1 MFHNLTRV
9 GTPGPTVSF
18 ASLSLILVNMPIKA
32 AVMTGPN
39 RPIEMWSLDDPVI
52 EEGAVLLET
61 VASEVCG
68 TDVHLS
74 HGRLAGVP
82 YPIVPG
88 HVSVGRVLETGGD
101 VTDFIGD
108 PLAPGDV
115 VTFYDVH
122 ETCNTCWFCL
132 VAGQPNRCP
141 SRRVYGITY
150 SAHDGP
156 LGGWAE
162 RIYLKP
168 GVHVFR
174 LPEPLRADDVIGG
187 GCGLFTG
194 FAAVDRSGLPMGS
207 TVLVQGSGPVGL
219 SAVAMSVLGGASLVI
234 NIGDPDAR
242 LDIARVLGADAVL
255 SVEGDSLDERE
266 SVIRDLTHGRG
277 VDIGIEASGNPAAVS
292 EGLHLLRDGGTYV
305 VAGHYTDT
313 GETPVNPHID
323 INRKH
328 ADIRGQWGTDLGHVY
343 RALRVLARHRDRLD
357 MARIIGGRYSL
368 DDAGQA
374 LADVAALKITKAVIE
389 P

>member
-1 MFHNLTRV
+1 MFPISS
-9 GTPGPTVSF
+9 PGKGR
-18 ASLSLILVNMPIKA
+18 ARLSLGSNRLILVVMPIKA
-32 AVMTGPN
+32 AVMVGPHA
-39 RPIEMWSLDDPVI
+39 PIEMWTLDDPVI
-52 EEGAVLLET
+52 EPGSVLLET
-61 VASEVCG
+61 MASEVCG

-88 HVSVGRVLETGGD
+88 HVSVGRVLETGGE
-101 VTDFIGD
+101 VADFIGD
-108 PLAPGDV
+108 PLIQGDT

-150 SAHDGP
+150 SALDGP

-168 GVHVFR
+168 GVHVFK
-174 LPEPLRADDVIGG
+174 LPEPLQADDVIGG

-194 FAAVDRSGLPMGS
+194 FAAVDRSGLPLGS

-219 SAVAMSVLGGASLVI
+219 SAVAMSALAGASLVI
-234 NIGDPDAR
+234 NIGDPVAR
-242 LDIARVLGADAVL
+242 LDLALGLGADAIL
-255 SVEGDSLDERE
+255 SVAGDSPEERE
-266 SVIRDLTHGRG
+266 AVVRELTNGRG
-277 VDIGIEASGNPAAVS
+277 VDVGIEASGNPAAVS
-292 EGLHLLRDGGTYV
+292 EGLRLLRDGGTYV

-313 GETPVNPHID
+313 GETPLNPHID

-357 MARIIGGRYSL
+357 MSRIIGGRYSL
-368 DDAGQA
+368 DEAGQA
-374 LADVAALKITKAVIE
+374 LADVAALKITKAIIE

>member
-1 MFHNLTRV
+1 
-9 GTPGPTVSF
+9 
-18 ASLSLILVNMPIKA
+18 MPIKA
-32 AVMTGPN
+32 AVMVGPN
-39 RPIEMWSLDDPVI
+39 KPIEMWTLDDPEI
-52 EEGAVLLET
+52 EQGAVLLET

-88 HVSVGRVLETGGD
+88 HVSVGRVLETGGK
-101 VTDFIGD
+101 VADFVGD
-108 PLAPGDV
+108 PLTPGDI

-168 GVHVFR
+168 GVHVFK
-174 LPEPLRADDVIGG
+174 LPEPLGADDVIGG

-194 FAAVDRSGLPMGS
+194 FAAVDRSALPMGS

-234 NIGDPDAR
+234 NIGDPEAR
-242 LDIARVLGADAVL
+242 LDIARVLGADTVL
-255 SVEGDSLDERE
+255 SVAGDSLEERE
-266 SVIRDLTHGRG
+266 AVIRDLTHGRG
-277 VDIGIEASGNPAAVS
+277 VDVGIEASGNPAAVS
-292 EGLHLLRDGGTYV
+292 EGLRLLRDGGTYV

-313 GETPVNPHID
+313 GETSVNPHID

-343 RALRVLARHRDRLD
+343 RALQVLARHHDRLD
-357 MARIIGGRYSL
+357 MSQIIGGRYAL

-374 LADVAALKITKAVIE
+374 LADVAAMKITKAIIE